1 MALRV
6 AVIGVRGVGK
16 FHAQWFAHEGAQVVA
31 FVASSP
37 ETLNANETALRQV
50 VPNFQGRGYVDVAE
64 MLQRERP
71 DAVSICSPHH
81 LHAEHALLALRHGAH
96 VLCEKPLVWLGED
109 RMKEALELAQ
119 QVVAEAERLGRRFAI
134 NTQYVAA
141 VPHLRTLWGQRF
153 SSLPPSVRL
162 TMEARMRE
170 RDFSGVG
177 LWVDLSPHPISL
189 LLALFPDA
197 ELETKTATFDESV
210 NALTAH
216 FSLRL
221 LSGEELPVTLRVARL
236 EGALERSIAWGDLL
250 VRFEPHRDEQG
261 IFHTRLCWD
270 NGERI
275 VDDFMRVSIRRFIQ
289 AVEGKGEPLCDGA
302 MALRQMEWL
311 IALLHCYLRR

>member
-16 FHAQWFAHEGAQVVA
+16 FHAQWFAHEGAEVVA

-37 ETLNANETALRQV
+37 DTLHANEAALRQV
-50 VPNFQGRGYVDVAE
+50 VPDFAGRSYADVAE
-64 MLQRERP
+64 MLQKERP
-71 DAVSICSPHH
+71 DAVSVCSPHH

-109 RMKEALELAQ
+109 RMKEALELSR
-119 QVVAEAERLGRRFAI
+119 QVVAEAKRLGRQFAI

-141 VPHLRTLWGQRF
+141 VPHLRALLGQRF

-197 ELETKTATFDESV
+197 EVETETATFDESA

-216 FSLRL
+216 FALHL

-236 EGALERSIAWGDLL
+236 EGALERSIAWGDFL
-250 VRFEPHRDEQG
+250 VRFEPFRDEQG
-261 IFHTRLCWD
+261 IFHTCLRFD
-270 NGERI
+270 DSERI

-311 IALLHCYLRR
+311 IALLRCYLKR

>member
-50 VPNFQGRGYVDVAE
+50 VPDFAGRGYADVAE

-71 DAVSICSPHH
+71 DAVSVCSPHH

-109 RMKEALELAQ
+109 RMEEALALSQ
-119 QVVAEAERLGRRFAI
+119 QVVAEAERLRRQFAI

-141 VPHLRTLWGQRF
+141 VPHLRSLWAQRF
-153 SSLPPSVRL
+153 SSLPPCVRL

-170 RDFSGVG
+170 RDTSGVG
-177 LWVDLSPHPISL
+177 LWVDLAPHPISL

-197 ELETKTATFDESV
+197 KVRAETATFDESA

-216 FSLRL
+216 FSLPL

-236 EGALERSIAWGDLL
+236 EGALERSIAWGDFL
-250 VRFEPHRDEQG
+250 VRFEAHRDERG
-261 IFHTRLCWD
+261 IFHTRLCFD
-270 NGERI
+270 DGERI
-275 VDDFMRVSIRRFIQ
+275 VDDFMRVSIRRFLQ
-289 AVEGKGEPLCDGA
+289 AVEGKVEPLCDGA

-311 IALLHCYLRR
+311 IALLRCYLRQ